1 MKKNVFLLI
10 SLFGLLSASCIKDEP
25 LNSECDIEI
34 CKVHH
39 DAADTVFYLVS
50 DTLQRVSSTDSVII
64 FSIRPDV
71 RTEDLSKVRVTLALT
86 PGATVTP
93 ANGSVQ
99 DFSKGDVTY
108 TVVSEDKAWSRTY
121 KVRFIPMTILNPV
134 FDFETVE
141 LEQPKE
147 RFYQWFAYG
156 RGNVRQDLWTT
167 GNSGFALSRSSA
179 KPDEYPTVPVEHGV
193 RGKGVKLETCSTGA
207 FGAMV
212 NMRIAAG
219 NLFLGSFDTQNAL
232 KDAMK
237 ATHFGVPVNQKP
249 VRFTGYYKFQPG
261 EKFQDRYGI
270 EVPGR
275 VDAPDAYA
283 VLYKNTDENG
293 HPVTLYG
300 DDVLTHKNIVAI
312 ARVPAFKTTGVSD
325 SDAWEPFDLT
335 FDYKQEVD
343 PALLRNFGYNLA
355 VVFTSSIEGA
365 TFCGAVGSTLL
376 IDESSIIYE

>member
-1 MKKNVFLLI
+1 MPFCALL
-10 SLFGLLSASCIKDEP
+10 ATSCIKDEP

-39 DAADTVFYLVS
+39 EASDTIFYALSDTIIDVNSVDTVINFYTRS
-50 DTLQRVSSTDSVII
+50 RINPQ
-64 FSIRPDV
+64 
-71 RTEDLSKVRVTLALT
+71 DLSQVRVTFDLT
-86 PGATVTP
+86 PGATITP

-99 DFSKGDVTY
+99 DFSQGGVVY
-108 TVVSEDKAWSRTY
+108 TVVSEDKMWSRKY
-121 KVRFIPMTILNPV
+121 KVRFIPRAVLNPD
-134 FDFETVE
+134 FDFENVE
-141 LEQPKE
+141 LEQPRE
-147 RFYQWFAYG
+147 RFYIWFAYDQ
-156 RGNVRQDLWTT
+156 NQKRQDLWAT

-179 KPDEYPTVPVEHGV
+179 KPHEYPSVMLEQGV
-193 RGKGVKLETCSTGA
+193 SGKGVKLETCRTGRL
-207 FGAMV
+207 GAMV

-232 KDAMK
+232 TDAMK
-237 ATHFGVPVNQKP
+237 ATRFGVPVNRKP

-283 VLYKNTDENG
+283 VLYQNTDENG
-293 HPVTLYG
+293 LPVTLYG

-312 ARVPAFKTTGVSD
+312 ARVPEFKVTGI
-325 SDAWEPFDLT
+325 SDASNWEYFDLPLE
-335 FDYKQEVD
+335 YKQELDMVR
-343 PALLRNFGYNLA
+343 LSNLGYNLA

-376 IDESSIIYE
+376 VDESTIIYE

>member
-1 MKKNVFLLI
+1 MPFCALL
-10 SLFGLLSASCIKDEP
+10 ATSCIKDEP

-39 DAADTVFYLVS
+39 EASDTVFYVVS
-50 DTLQRVSSTDSVII
+50 DTLQEVNSVDTVINFYTRSRI
-64 FSIRPDV
+64 NPQ
-71 RTEDLSKVRVTLALT
+71 DLSQVRVTFDLT
-86 PGATVTP
+86 PGATITP

-99 DFSKGDVTY
+99 DFSQGGVVY
-108 TVVSEDKAWSRTY
+108 TVISEDKRWSRKY
-121 KVRFIPMTILNPV
+121 KVRFVPMAILNPV

-141 LEQPKE
+141 LEQPRE
-147 RFYQWFAYG
+147 RFYNWFAFDEEQ
-156 RGNVRQDLWTT
+156 VRQDLWAT

-179 KPDEYPTVPVEHGV
+179 KPHEYPSVMLEQGV
-193 RGKGVKLETCSTGA
+193 SGKGVKLKTCSTGA

-237 ATHFGVPVNQKP
+237 ATRFGVPVNRKP

-293 HPVTLYG
+293 LPVTLYG

-312 ARVPAFKTTGVSD
+312 ARVPEFKVTGVAD
-325 SDAWEPFDLT
+325 TCAWEHFDLPLE
-335 FDYKQEVD
+335 YKQELNM
-343 PALLRNFGYNLA
+343 ARLRNFGYNLA

-376 IDESSIIYE
+376 VDESTIIYE

>member
-1 MKKNVFLLI
+1 MPFCALL
-10 SLFGLLSASCIKDEP
+10 ATSCIKDEP
-25 LNSECDIEI
+25 LNSECDIEV

-39 DAADTVFYLVS
+39 EASDTIFYALS
-50 DTLQRVSSTDSVII
+50 DTLQKVSSVDTVINFYTRSRI
-64 FSIRPDV
+64 NPQ
-71 RTEDLSKVRVTLALT
+71 DLSQVRVTFDLT
-86 PGATVTP
+86 PGATITP
-93 ANGSVQ
+93 ASGSVQ
-99 DFSKGDVTY
+99 DFSQGGVVY
-108 TVVSEDKAWSRTY
+108 TVVSEDKLWSRTY
-121 KVRFIPMTILNPV
+121 KVRFLPRAVLNPD
-134 FDFETVE
+134 FDFENVE
-141 LEQPKE
+141 LEQPRE
-147 RFYQWFAYG
+147 RFYIWFAYDQ
-156 RGNVRQDLWTT
+156 NQKRQDLWAT

-179 KPDEYPTVPVEHGV
+179 KPHEYPSVMLEQGV
-193 RGKGVKLETCSTGA
+193 SGKGVKLETCSTGA

-232 KDAMK
+232 TDAMK
-237 ATHFGVPVNQKP
+237 ATRFGVPVNRKP

-293 HPVTLYG
+293 LPVTLYG

-312 ARVPAFKTTGVSD
+312 ARVPEFKVTGISD
-325 SDAWEPFDLT
+325 TSNWEYFDLPLE
-335 FDYKQEVD
+335 YKQELDMVR
-343 PALLRNFGYNLA
+343 LSNLGYNLA

-365 TFCGAVGSTLL
+365 TFCGAVGSILL
-376 IDESSIIYE
+376 IDESAIIYE

>member
-1 MKKNVFLLI
+1 M
-10 SLFGLLSASCIKDEP
+10 SLFGLLCASCIKDEP

-39 DAADTVFYLVS
+39 NAADTVFYLVS
-50 DTLQRVSSTDSVII
+50 DTLQKVTSTDSVII
-64 FSIRPDV
+64 YSIRPEV
-71 RTEDLSKVRVTLALT
+71 RPEDLSQIRVTLALT

-121 KVRFIPMTILNPV
+121 KVRFIPMSILNPI

-147 RFYQWFAYG
+147 RFYHWFAYG
-156 RGNVRQDLWTT
+156 RGQVRQDLWAT

-179 KPDEYPTVPVEHGV
+179 KPDEYPSVAIDHGV
-193 RGKGVKLETCSTGA
+193 SGKAVKLETCSTGA

-275 VDAPDAYA
+275 VDVPDAYA

-293 HPVTLYG
+293 QPVTLYG

-312 ARVPAFKTTGVSD
+312 ARVPEFKTTGVAD
-325 SDAWEPFDLT
+325 SCAWEHFDLA
-335 FDYKQEVD
+335 FDYKVELD

-376 IDESSIIYE
+376 VDESSIIYE

>member
-39 DAADTVFYLVS
+39 NAADTVFYQVS
-50 DTLQRVSSTDSVII
+50 DTLQTVASTDSVIK
-64 FSIRPDV
+64 FFTRSDV
-71 RTEDLSKVRVTLALT
+71 RAEDLSNVRVTLAIT

-108 TVVSEDKAWSRTY
+108 TVVSEDKAWSRRY
-121 KVRFIPMTILNPV
+121 KVRFVPMAILNPV

-141 LEQPKE
+141 LEQRG

-156 RGNVRQDLWTT
+156 ADNKRQDLWTT

-179 KPDEYPTVPVEHGV
+179 KPYEYPTVPVEHGV
-193 RGKGVKLETCSTGA
+193 RGKGVKLETCSTGK
-207 FGAMV
+207 FGEMV

-237 ATHFGVPVNQKP
+237 ATHFGVPVNRKP
-249 VRFTGYYKFQPG
+249 IRFTGYYKFQPG

-283 VLYKNTDENG
+283 VLYKNTDEEG

-300 DDVLTHKNIVAI
+300 DDVLTHKNIVAL
-312 ARVPAFKTTGVSD
+312 ARIPEFKTTGVAE
-325 SDAWEPFDLT
+325 SDAWEPFDLA
-335 FDYKQEVD
+335 FDYKQDID

>member
-1 MKKNVFLLI
+1 MPFCALL
-10 SLFGLLSASCIKDEP
+10 ATSCIKDEP
-25 LNSECDIEI
+25 LNSECDIEV

-39 DAADTVFYLVS
+39 EASDTVFYVVS
-50 DTLQRVSSTDSVII
+50 DTLQEVNSVDTVINFYTRSRI
-64 FSIRPDV
+64 NPQ
-71 RTEDLSKVRVTLALT
+71 DLSQVRVTFDLT
-86 PGATVTP
+86 PGATITP

-99 DFSKGDVTY
+99 DFSQGGVVY
-108 TVVSEDKAWSRTY
+108 TVISEDKRWSRKY
-121 KVRFIPMTILNPV
+121 KVRFVPMAILNPV

-141 LEQPKE
+141 LEQPRE
-147 RFYQWFAYG
+147 RFYNWFAFDEEQ
-156 RGNVRQDLWTT
+156 VRQNLWAT

-179 KPDEYPTVPVEHGV
+179 KPHEYPSVMLEQGV
-193 RGKGVKLETCSTGA
+193 SGKGVKLETCSTGA

-237 ATHFGVPVNQKP
+237 ATRFGVPVNRKP

-293 HPVTLYG
+293 LPVTLYG

-312 ARVPAFKTTGVSD
+312 ARVPEFKVTGVAD
-325 SDAWEPFDLT
+325 TCAWEHFDLPLE
-335 FDYKQEVD
+335 YKQELNM
-343 PALLRNFGYNLA
+343 ARLRNFGYNLA

-365 TFCGAVGSTLL
+365 TFCGAEGSTLL
-376 IDESSIIYE
+376 IDESAIIYE

>member
-1 MKKNVFLLI
+1 MPFCALLTT
-10 SLFGLLSASCIKDEP
+10 SCIKDEP
-25 LNSECDIEI
+25 LNSECDIEV

-39 DAADTVFYLVS
+39 EASDTVFYVVS
-50 DTLQRVSSTDSVII
+50 DTLQEVNSVDTVINFYTRSRI
-64 FSIRPDV
+64 NPQ
-71 RTEDLSKVRVTLALT
+71 DLSQVRVTFDLT
-86 PGATVTP
+86 PGATITP

-99 DFSKGDVTY
+99 DFSQGGVVY
-108 TVVSEDKAWSRTY
+108 TVISEDKRWSRKY
-121 KVRFIPMTILNPV
+121 KVRFVPMAILNPV

-141 LEQPKE
+141 LEQPRE
-147 RFYQWFAYG
+147 RFYNWFAFDEEQ
-156 RGNVRQDLWTT
+156 VRQNLWAT

-179 KPDEYPTVPVEHGV
+179 KPHEYPSVMLEQGV
-193 RGKGVKLETCSTGA
+193 SGKGVKLETCSTGA

-237 ATHFGVPVNQKP
+237 ATRFGVPVNRKP

-293 HPVTLYG
+293 LPVTLYG

-312 ARVPAFKTTGVSD
+312 ARVPEFKVTGVAD
-325 SDAWEPFDLT
+325 TCAWEHFDLPLE
-335 FDYKQEVD
+335 YKQELNM
-343 PALLRNFGYNLA
+343 ARLRNFGYNLA

-376 IDESSIIYE
+376 VDESTIIYE

>member
-1 MKKNVFLLI
+1 MPFCALL
-10 SLFGLLSASCIKDEP
+10 ATSCIKDEP
-25 LNSECDIEI
+25 LNSECDIEV

-39 DAADTVFYLVS
+39 EASDTIFYALS
-50 DTLQRVSSTDSVII
+50 DTLQKVSSVDTVINFYTRSRI
-64 FSIRPDV
+64 NPQ
-71 RTEDLSKVRVTLALT
+71 DLSQVRVTFDLT
-86 PGATVTP
+86 PGATITP
-93 ANGSVQ
+93 ASGSVQ
-99 DFSKGDVTY
+99 DFSQGGVVY
-108 TVVSEDKAWSRTY
+108 TVVSEDKLWSRTY
-121 KVRFIPMTILNPV
+121 KVRFLPRAVLNPD
-134 FDFETVE
+134 FDFENVE
-141 LEQPKE
+141 LEQPRE
-147 RFYQWFAYG
+147 RFYIWFAYDQ
-156 RGNVRQDLWTT
+156 NQKRQDLWAT

-179 KPDEYPTVPVEHGV
+179 KPHEYPSVMLEQGV
-193 RGKGVKLETCSTGA
+193 SGKGVKLETCSTGA
-207 FGAMV
+207 LGAMV

-232 KDAMK
+232 TDAMK
-237 ATHFGVPVNQKP
+237 ATRFGVPVNRKP

-293 HPVTLYG
+293 LPVTLYG

-312 ARVPAFKTTGVSD
+312 ARVPEFKVTGISD
-325 SDAWEPFDLT
+325 TSNWEYFDLPLE
-335 FDYKQEVD
+335 YKQELDMVR
-343 PALLRNFGYNLA
+343 LSNLGYNLA

-376 IDESSIIYE
+376 IDESAIIYE

>member
-34 CKVHH
+34 CEVHH
-39 DAADTVFYLVS
+39 DAVDTVFYQVS
-50 DTLQRVSSTDSVII
+50 DTLQTVASTDSVIK
-64 FSIRPDV
+64 FFTRSNVRP
-71 RTEDLSKVRVTLALT
+71 EDLSQVRVTLAIT

-99 DFSKGDVTY
+99 DFSKGDVVY
-108 TVVSEDKAWSRTY
+108 TVVSEDKAWSRRY
-121 KVRFIPMTILNPV
+121 KVRFVPMAILNPV

-141 LEQPKE
+141 LEQRE
-147 RFYQWFAYG
+147 RFYQWFAYDTDHK
-156 RGNVRQDLWTT
+156 RQDLWTT

-179 KPDEYPTVPVEHGV
+179 KPYEYPTVPVEHGV

-237 ATHFGVPVNQKP
+237 ATQFGVPVNRKP

-261 EKFQDRYGI
+261 EKFQDRYGM

-283 VLYKNTDENG
+283 VLYKNTDEEG
-293 HPVTLYG
+293 RPVTLYG
-300 DDVLTHKNIVAI
+300 DDVLTHKNIVAL
-312 ARVPAFKTTGVSD
+312 ARVPAFKTTGVSE
-325 SDAWEPFDLT
+325 SDTWEYFDLA
-335 FDYKQEVD
+335 FDYKQDID
-343 PALLRNFGYNLA
+343 PALLHNFGYNLA

-376 IDESSIIYE
+376 VDESSIIYE